1 MKYEITLGLGHTTNS
16 SSCIHFF
23 PKEILKHPLL
33 VSFLE
38 RYEISGGFVGEDLWS
53 RSTCDSL
60 LLTEE
65 QKNQANKDLKS
76 LDGFHAPSVVE
87 GGQEEFVVIYGDEYS
102 GVASIFAEM
111 CEDVC
116 KELGLKHSSTE
127 YN

>member
-33 VSFLE
+33 ASFLE
-38 RYEISGGFVGEDLWS
+38 RYEISGGFVGEDLWD
-53 RSTCDSL
+53 RSVCDSL

-65 QKNQANKDLKS
+65 QKGLAEKDLKS
-76 LDGFHAPSVVE
+76 MEGTRPPSVM
-87 GGQEEFVVIYGDEYS
+87 GGSQEEFVVIYGDEYS
-102 GVASIFAEM
+102 GIASIFAEM

-116 KELGLKHSSTE
+116 KDLGLEHSSTE

>member
-33 VSFLE
+33 ASFLE
-38 RYEISGGFVGEDLWS
+38 RYEISGGFVGEDLWM
-53 RSTCDSL
+53 RSTCDSI
-60 LLTEE
+60 LLTED
-65 QKNQANKDLKS
+65 QKEEADKDLNS
-76 LDGFHAPSVVE
+76 LEGSPSVV
-87 GGQEEFVVIYGDEYS
+87 GNPGEFVVIYGDEYS
-102 GVASIFAEM
+102 GIAQIFAEM

-116 KELGLKHSSTE
+116 KELGLEHSSTE

>member
-1 MKYEITLGLGHTTNS
+1 MKYEITLGIGHTTNS

-33 VSFLE
+33 ASFLE
-38 RYEISGGFVGEDLWS
+38 RYEISGGFVGEDLWD
-53 RSTCDSL
+53 RSVCDSL

-65 QKNQANKDLKS
+65 QKEEADKVLNS
-76 LDGFHAPSVVE
+76 MEVFHPPSVV
-87 GGQEEFVVIYGDEYS
+87 GNPGEFVVIYGDEYS
-102 GVASIFAEM
+102 GIAQIFAEM

-116 KELGLKHSSTE
+116 KELGLEHSSTE